1 MARNIVLFVL
11 SWVFHASVYANRVT
25 GTVRDDKGN
34 VLPYASI
41 LVKGTTRGVT
51 AGSDG
56 RYSIQLS
63 PGDYT
68 LICQYVG
75 YGRQE
80 KKISVGDSGQVVD
93 FVLSPQQLSMAAV
106 VVRPGGEDPAY
117 AIIRHAIKKRKEY
130 DTPLDSF
137 TCEVYIKT
145 LMKTRRLPDKILGQK
160 IQQDDKKDMGV
171 DSAGKGI
178 IFLSES
184 LTKVFFRRPNKIK
197 LEVLSGRESGSNGY
211 GFTLPTFI
219 NFYDNNVSV
228 LGNLSPRGFISPISD
243 GALGYYRY
251 KFLGSWFED
260 GKEINEIQVIPRRKY
275 EPLFSGKIDIVE
287 GDWRIHSLDLLLVKE
302 SQLQLLDTLEIKQL
316 HAPVTGGA
324 GGRGGSGGTG
334 GPGGDVWQVKNQV
347 VYFTF
352 DILGVDAV
360 GNFLNVYNNY
370 DIQPKFKRK
379 FFNNVLVRYDTAGNK
394 RTRAYWDS
402 IRPLPLEPDE
412 KVNYTIRDS
421 IYRYNLDSMGTRKN
435 RDSLLRK
442 QGHIKV
448 LDFFTGFSRSDF
460 RAPRPLHYSLS
471 PLLSGLHYNTVEG
484 VNWEV
489 KGTVSKRLGGGLG
502 ELELASHIRYG
513 FHNTHL
519 NPWATLTMRRRKFVR
534 EDEDITS
541 TRQTWTLAGGKRVEQ
556 FDPGD
561 PISETINDLYTLI
574 DGQNYLKEYEKYFVQ
589 LGSDTRWDNGVR
601 MSVRAG
607 WEDRIPVSN
616 TTFYTWASSSRESFT
631 PNYPMQRQ
639 DVPFPRHRALL
650 TSVELEYQP
659 GQRFIEFPDRKV
671 SLGSKY
677 PTLSLGYTKGWEG
690 VLGSSVNFDKWQ
702 FSVRDNVNLKL
713 LGMFHYRLVAGG
725 FLDTSS
731 VYLQDYA
738 HFNGNETI
746 VASDYLSSLQMAPYY
761 AYSNAAHFYWAG
773 YTEHHFNGLLTNK
786 IPLFRRLNWNL
797 VGGFN
802 VFYISGADNFEEMSW
817 GLENIFK
824 IIRIDWV
831 TSWRE
836 GSYFQTG
843 IRIGTGGLL
852 GDGMRGSSR

>member
-11 SWVFHASVYANRVT
+11 AWVCHATAYAIRVT

-34 VLPYASI
+34 VLPYASL

-56 RYSIQLS
+56 RYSIELS
-63 PGDYT
+63 PGEYT
-68 LICQYVG
+68 LVCQYVG

-80 KKISVGDSGQVVD
+80 KKVSVGEAATVVD
-93 FVLSPQQLSMAAV
+93 FTLSPQQLSMTAV

-137 TCEVYIKT
+137 TVEVYIKT
-145 LMKTRRLPDKILGQK
+145 LMKTRHLPDRILGQAIK
-160 IQQDDKKDMGV
+160 PGDKKDMGV

-197 LEVLSGRESGSNGY
+197 MEVLSGRQSGSNEY

-219 NFYDNNVSV
+219 NFYDNNVAA
-228 LGNLSPRGFISPISD
+228 LGNLSPRGFVSPIAD

-251 KFLGSWFED
+251 KFLGSWFEE

-316 HAPVTGGA
+316 QAPVT
-324 GGRGGSGGTG
+324 SGPAAT
-334 GPGGDVWQVKNQV
+334 WQVKNQV

-352 DILGVDAV
+352 NILGVDAV

-370 DIQPKFKRK
+370 DIQPTFKRK

-412 KVNYTIRDS
+412 KINYTIRDS
-421 IYRYNLDSMGTRKN
+421 IYNTNRDSMGTPRY

-442 QGHIKV
+442 QGPIKV

-460 RAPRPLHYSLS
+460 RAPAPFRYSLN
-471 PLLSGLHYNTVEG
+471 PLFSGFHYNTVEG
-484 VNWEV
+484 LNW
-489 KGTVSKRLGGGLG
+489 TVSGSISKGLG
-502 ELELASHIRYG
+502 TGHGQLELAPHIRYG

-519 NPWATLTMRRRKFVR
+519 NPWATLTLRRRRFVR
-534 EDEDITS
+534 EDEDVS
-541 TRQTWTLAGGKRVEQ
+541 SSRQTWTLTGGKKVEQ
-556 FDPGD
+556 FDPGE
-561 PISETINDLYTLI
+561 PISETVNDLYTLL
-574 DGQNYLKEYEKYFVQ
+574 GGENYLKEYEKYFVR
-589 LGSDTRWDNGVR
+589 LGSDTRLDNGLR
-601 MSVRAG
+601 ISLRAG
-607 WEDRIPVSN
+607 WEDRIPVAN
-616 TTFYTWASSSRESFT
+616 TTYYTWASTSQQAFT
-631 PNYPMQRQ
+631 PNYPVEKA
-639 DVPFPRHRALL
+639 DVPFYRHRATLV
-650 TSVELEYQP
+650 SVGLEYQP

-671 SLGSKY
+671 SLGSDY
-677 PTLSLGYTKGWEG
+677 PTMSLVYTKGLDG

-702 FSVRDNVNLKL
+702 FAVKDDINLKL
-713 LGMFHYRLVAGG
+713 LGKFHYRLVAGG
-725 FLDTSS
+725 FFNTNS

-738 HFNGNETI
+738 HFNGNQTI
-746 VASDYLSSLQMAPYY
+746 VASDYLNSLQMAPYY
-761 AYSNAAHFYWAG
+761 AYSNTAQLYGAG

-802 VFYISGADNFEEMSW
+802 VFYINGASNYEEMSW

-824 IIRIDWV
+824 IIRVDWV

-843 IRIGTGGLL
+843 IRIGAGGLL
-852 GDGMRGSSR
+852 GDGMRGSSRSR

>member
-1 MARNIVLFVL
+1 MARSIVLFVL
-11 SWVFHASVYANRVT
+11 SWVCHSVVYANRVT
-25 GTVRDDKGN
+25 GSVRDDKGN
-34 VLPYASI
+34 VLPYASV

-56 RYSIQLS
+56 RYSIALS
-63 PGDYT
+63 SGDYT
-68 LICQYVG
+68 LVCQYVG

-80 KKISVGDSGQVVD
+80 KKISVRDSALVVD
-93 FVLSPQQLSMAAV
+93 FSLSPQQLSMAAV

-117 AIIRHAIKKRKEY
+117 AIIRHAIKRRRDYEA
-130 DTPLDSF
+130 PLDSF
-137 TCEVYIKT
+137 SCEVYIKT
-145 LMKTRRLPDKILGQK
+145 LMKTRHLPDRILGQK
-160 IQQDDKKDMGV
+160 VEQQDKKDMGV

-197 LEVLSGRESGSNGY
+197 MEVLSGRQSGSNGY

-219 NFYDNNVSV
+219 NFYDNNVAV
-228 LGNLSPRGFISPISD
+228 LGNLSPRGFVSPIAD

-260 GKEINEIQVIPRRKY
+260 GKEINEIQVIPRRKF

-316 HAPVTGGA
+316 HAPVTGG
-324 GGRGGSGGTG
+324 GGGSAGSGS
-334 GPGGDVWQVKNQV
+334 GGDVWQVKNQV

-352 DILGVDAV
+352 NILGVDAV
-360 GNFLNVYNNY
+360 GNFLNIYNNY

-379 FFNNVLVRYDTAGNK
+379 FFNNVLIRYDTAGNK
-394 RTRAYWDS
+394 RTRTYWDS

-412 KVNYTIRDS
+412 KINYTIRDS
-421 IYRYNLDSMGTRKN
+421 IYRYNPDSMGTRKN

-442 QGHIKV
+442 QGHIKAM
-448 LDFFTGFSRSDF
+448 DFLTGFNRSNF
-460 RAPRPLHYSLS
+460 RAPAPLRYSLS
-471 PLLSGLHYNTVEG
+471 PLFSGFHYNTVEG
-484 VNWEV
+484 INWTV
-489 KGTVSKRLGGGLG
+489 SGSVSKRLGGLG
-502 ELELASHIRYG
+502 ELELAPHIRYG
-513 FHNTHL
+513 FHNTRL
-519 NPWATLTMRRRKFVR
+519 NPWGILTLRRRKFVR
-534 EDEDITS
+534 EEESIS
-541 TRQTWTLAGGKRVEQ
+541 SSRQTWTLAGGKRVEQ
-556 FDPGD
+556 FDASE
-561 PISETINDLYTLI
+561 PISETVNDAYTLLGG
-574 DGQNYLKEYEKYFVQ
+574 DNFLKEYEKYFVQ
-589 LGSDTRWDNGVR
+589 LGSDTRWDNGLR

-616 TTFYTWASSSRESFT
+616 TTLYTWASTAKQSFT
-631 PNYPMQRQ
+631 PNYPVERL
-639 DVPFPRHRALL
+639 DTSFPRHRAVV

-659 GQRFIEFPDRKV
+659 GRHFIEFPDRKV

-677 PTLSLGYTKGWEG
+677 PTLSLRYTKGWDG
-690 VLGSSVNFDKWQ
+690 VMGSSVNFDKWQ
-702 FSVRDNVNLKL
+702 FSVRDDINLKL
-713 LGMFHYRLVAGG
+713 LGQFKYRLVAGG
-725 FLDTSS
+725 FLNTGA

-738 HFNGNETI
+738 HFNGNQTI
-746 VASDYLSSLQMAPYY
+746 VAGDYLHSLQMAPYY
-761 AYSNAAHFYWAG
+761 AYSNTASLYGAG

-802 VFYISGADNFEEMSW
+802 VFYANGASNFEEMSW

-824 IIRIDWV
+824 IFRVDIL

-843 IRIGTGGLL
+843 VRIGMGGLL
-852 GDGMRGSSR
+852 GDGMRRAPASGGR